1 MSGLDIGIL
10 GGGISGLVAANR
22 LEAFGHEVVVFDK
35 GRGPGGRASSRRA
48 APYSFD
54 HGAQYFTA
62 RDPEF
67 RAALDGWLEEGLVQ
81 RWEGGVVSLENGT
94 VTPVGESTERFV
106 AVPQMSALAKHLAK
120 GLSLHSSVHVD
131 SISRLEG
138 GWEVSSGGEQL
149 GVFDRLVLAM
159 PPAQAALL
167 LGEESRLGALVRSVE
182 MRPCWAG
189 LLGFAEPLELPY
201 DGAFCHESS
210 LSWIARDSSKP
221 GRPEAE
227 AWVLHASAE
236 WTEAN
241 LETDRERVLES
252 LIEELQRVTGAQ
264 LPELSHKDLHRW
276 GLAQPASEELVGELL
291 DPSMGLVLAGGPYF
305 GGRVEGAFLSG
316 LHAAQQLV

>member
-1 MSGLDIGIL
+1 
-10 GGGISGLVAANR
+10 
-22 LEAFGHEVVVFDK
+22 
-35 GRGPGGRASSRRA
+35 
-48 APYSFD
+48 
-54 HGAQYFTA
+54 
-62 RDPEF
+62 
-67 RAALDGWLEEGLVQ
+67 
-81 RWEGGVVSLENGT
+81 
-94 VTPVGESTERFV
+94 
-106 AVPQMSALAKHLAK
+106 
-120 GLSLHSSVHVD
+120 
-131 SISRLEG
+131 
-138 GWEVSSGGEQL
+138 
-149 GVFDRLVLAM
+149 
-159 PPAQAALL
+159 
-167 LGEESRLGALVRSVE
+167 

-189 LLGFAEPLELPY
+189 LLGFAERLDLPY

-252 LIEELQRVTGAQ
+252 LIKELQRVTGAQ
-264 LPELSHKDLHRW
+264 LPEISHGDLHRW
-276 GLAQPASEELVGELL
+276 GLAQPASEELVGELF

>member
-1 MSGLDIGIL
+1 MSRLDIGIL
-10 GGGISGLVAANR
+10 GGGISGLVAADR
-22 LEAFGHEVVVFDK
+22 LRALGHEVVVFDK

-62 RDPEF
+62 RSPELL
-67 RAALDGWLEEGLVQ
+67 AALAGWLEEGVVQ
-81 RWEGGVVSLENGT
+81 RWEGRIVSLEGGT
-94 VTPVGESTERFV
+94 ATPVGESTERFV
-106 AVPQMSALAKHLAK
+106 AVPQMNALAKHLAK
-120 GLSLHSSVHVD
+120 GLSLRSSVHVD
-131 SISRLEG
+131 SISRFEG
-138 GWEVSSGGEQL
+138 RWEVSSGGEQL

-201 DGAFCHESS
+201 DGAFCHESQ

-241 LETDRERVLES
+241 LETDRALVLEA
-252 LIEELQRVTGAQ
+252 LLEELCRVTGAQ
-264 LPELSHKDLHRW
+264 LPERCHQDVHRW
-276 GLAQPASEELVGELL
+276 GLAQPARDELVEDLC
-291 DPSMGLVLAGGPYF
+291 DASMGVVLAGGAYF